1 MLTRILTAIVGIVL
15 FAAVIIAPPLV
26 LYVALLLLGAGL
38 LLETYRVMD
47 AKPEMQVVGILSE
60 ILMFFFFFIDRVGAA
75 FYGVILLFMAAMV
88 LFWKRNNS
96 KEVLPLGMVAIFITS
111 AILSLVVLRSNF
123 NVFALLLPFII
134 AWATDTGAYFTGY
147 FLGKHKLA
155 PEMSP
160 KKTVEGA
167 IGGIVV
173 AMLITVAYGYILY
186 GSFNTIGVIK
196 YAILGGAGSVVSQIG
211 DLAASC
217 IKRDFG
223 KKDYGTLLP
232 GHGGLMDRFD
242 SVLFAAPYALF
253 MILFFG
259 I

>member
-1 MLTRILTAIVGIVL
+1 MLTRILTAIVGIIL
-15 FAAVIIAPPLV
+15 FVAVIIAPPVV
-26 LYVALLLLGAGL
+26 LYVALFLLGAWL
-38 LLETYRVMD
+38 LLEMYRVMD
-47 AKPEMQVVGILSE
+47 VKREIQAVGILSE
-60 ILMFFFFFIDRVGAA
+60 IVMFGFFFTGRVGVA
-75 FYGVILLFMAAMV
+75 FYGAILLFMAAMV
-88 LFWKRNNS
+88 LFWKKSNS
-96 KEVLPLGMVAIFITS
+96 KEVLPAGMVTIFIVS
-111 AILSLVVLRSNF
+111 AILSLVVLRANF

-160 KKTVEGA
+160 KKTIEGA
-167 IGGIVV
+167 IGGIIIAIV
-173 AMLITVAYGYILY
+173 ATVAYGVILY
-186 GSFNTIGVIK
+186 GNFYMIGMIK
-196 YAILGGAGSVVSQIG
+196 YAIVGAVGSVVAQIG

-217 IKRDFG
+217 IKRDFD

-242 SVLFAAPYALF
+242 SVLFAAPYVLF
-253 MILFFG
+253 MIVYFG

>member
-15 FAAVIIAPPLV
+15 FVAVIIAPPVV
-26 LYVALLLLGAGL
+26 LYVALFLLGAWL
-38 LLETYRVMD
+38 ICEVYRVMD
-47 AKPEMQVVGILSE
+47 AKRELYVVGILAE
-60 ILMFFFFFIDRVGAA
+60 LVMFGFFFSGRVGIA
-75 FYGVILLFMAAMV
+75 FYGAIMLFMAAVV
-88 LFWKRNNS
+88 LFWKKTNS
-96 KEVLPLGMVAIFITS
+96 KEVLPLGMVTIFIVS
-111 AILSLVVLRSNF
+111 AILSLVVLRANF
-123 NVFALLLPFII
+123 NVLALLLPFII

-160 KKTVEGA
+160 KKTIEGA
-167 IGGIVV
+167 IGGVFIAV
-173 AMLITVAYGYILY
+173 AATVAYGVIIY
-186 GSFNTIGVIK
+186 GNFYMLGMIK
-196 YAILGGAGSVVSQIG
+196 YAIAGGAGSVVSQIG

-242 SVLFAAPYALF
+242 SVLFVAPYVLF
-253 MILFFG
+253 MIVYFG

>member
-15 FAAVIIAPPLV
+15 FLAVIITPPIV
-26 LYVALLLLGAGL
+26 LYVALFLLGAWL
-38 LLETYRVMD
+38 LFETYRVMD
-47 AKPEMQVVGILSE
+47 AKRELQVVGFLAE
-60 ILMFFFFFIDRVGAA
+60 IVMFGFFFTNRVGIA
-75 FYGVILLFMAAMV
+75 FYGAILLFMAAMV
-88 LFWKRNNS
+88 LFWKKSNS
-96 KEVLPLGMVAIFITS
+96 KEVLPLGMVTIFIVS
-111 AILSLVVLRSNF
+111 AILSLVVLRANF
-123 NVFALLLPFII
+123 NIFAFLMPCII

-160 KKTVEGA
+160 KKTIEGA
-167 IGGIVV
+167 IGGILI
-173 AMLITVAYGYILY
+173 AMAATVAYGVILY
-186 GSFNTIGVIK
+186 GNFYMIGMIK
-196 YAILGGAGSVVSQIG
+196 YAIVGGAGSIVAQIG

-242 SVLFAAPYALF
+242 SVLFTAPYVLA
-253 MILFFG
+253 MIIYFG